1 MKLRWLCY
9 FTEQQYFEV
18 EKRLAQSQERLV
30 NETQECQTLREELK
44 KLRKC
49 NCVTSLSAG
58 QDIDHSVLWEL
69 LQALHRS

>member
-9 FTEQQYFEV
+9 FAEQQYFEV

-49 NCVTSLSAG
+49 NCVTLLGVG
-58 QDIDHSVLWEL
+58 QDIHPSAQGCV
-69 LQALHRS
+69 SCFGF